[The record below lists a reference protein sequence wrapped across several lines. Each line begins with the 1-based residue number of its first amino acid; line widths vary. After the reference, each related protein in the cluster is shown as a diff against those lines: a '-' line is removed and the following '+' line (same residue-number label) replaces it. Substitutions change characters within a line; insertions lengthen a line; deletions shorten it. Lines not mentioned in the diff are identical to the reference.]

1 VSAAGGSVGR
11 WGQELREDA
20 RRGPWRRLLT
30 LLGVKAHTRRA
41 DAQAAACEA
50 GAVGEARTAALLAP
64 LQAAGWRVL
73 HDRRIPGA
81 RRANADHIVI
91 TPAARVYVV
100 DSKLWSAKWPVHA
113 EGGRLTH
120 GDAARGGDRSRS
132 VRSLLFETKLVER
145 ALGHPVQPLMVMH
158 NAPIVG
164 GRLVVEGIPVMP
176 AGMLVQALVFNDGVR
191 DPGALLL
198 AERADRVLPPYRG

>member
-1 VSAAGGSVGR
+1 M
-11 WGQELREDA
+11 REDA
-20 RRGPWRRLLT
+20 RRGPWRSLLT

-41 DAQAAACEA
+41 DAQAAACDA
-50 GAVGEARTAALLAP
+50 GAIGEARTAALLAP

-81 RRANADHIVI
+81 DRANADHIVI
-91 TPAARVYVV
+91 SPAARVYVV
-100 DSKLWSAKWPVHA
+100 DSKLWTANERVHA
-113 EGGRLTH
+113 PDGHLMH
-120 GDAARGGDRSRS
+120 GSDSRAQS

-176 AGMLVQALVFNDGVR
+176 ASMLVQALVFNDGVR
-191 DPGALLL
+191 DPGALPL
-198 AERADRVLPPYRG
+198 AERADRVLPPYRT

>member
-1 VSAAGGSVGR
+1 MSAAGGSVGR
-11 WGQELREDA
+11 WGEELREDA
-20 RRGPWRRLLT
+20 RRGPWRSLLT

-41 DAQAAACEA
+41 DAQAAACDA
-50 GAVGEARTAALLAP
+50 GAIGEARTAALLAP

-81 RRANADHIVI
+81 DRANADHIVI
-91 TPAARVYVV
+91 SPAARVYVV
-100 DSKLWSAKWPVHA
+100 DSKLWTANERVHA
-113 EGGRLTH
+113 PDGHLMH
-120 GDAARGGDRSRS
+120 GSDSRAQS

-176 AGMLVQALVFNDGVR
+176 ASMLVQALVFNDGVR
-191 DPGALLL
+191 DPGALPL
-198 AERADRVLPPYRG
+198 AERADRVLPPYRT

>member
-1 VSAAGGSVGR
+1 VSAAGGSAAR
-11 WGQELREDA
+11 WGAQLRADA

-41 DAQAAACEA
+41 DAQAADCDA

-91 TPAARVYVV
+91 SPAGRVYVV
-100 DSKLWSAKWPVHA
+100 DSKLWTANERVHA
-113 EGGRLTH
+113 PSGHLMH
-120 GDAARGGDRSRS
+120 GSASRAQS

-145 ALGHPVQPLMVMH
+145 ALGHSVQPLMVMH

-176 AGMLVQALVFNDGVR
+176 ASMLVQALVFNDGAR